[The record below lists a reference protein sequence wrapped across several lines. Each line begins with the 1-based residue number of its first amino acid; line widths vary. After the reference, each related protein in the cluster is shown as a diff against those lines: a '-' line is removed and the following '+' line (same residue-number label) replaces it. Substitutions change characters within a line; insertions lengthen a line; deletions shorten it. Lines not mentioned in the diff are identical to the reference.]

1 MGRVSHDQPVARVER
16 ATRESGG
23 RARVGAW
30 LVVAAGIVG
39 GCGNGSAT
47 EPGSSQQRDLTFDSE
62 LCRNTGQVVDGS
74 VLWVL
79 SEPVPL
85 SWRYESPK
93 TGTFQV
99 LEESRATFAVEDTVL
114 TLGKVSEDICNG
126 WEGN

>member
-1 MGRVSHDQPVARVER
+1 M
-16 ATRESGG
+16 
-23 RARVGAW
+23 
-30 LVVAAGIVG
+30 
-39 GCGNGSAT
+39 
-47 EPGSSQQRDLTFDSE
+47 
-62 LCRNTGQVVDGS
+62 DGS